1 MKLYREQEEAAT
13 YYFDAMAWSGGECP
27 GACLLA
33 RVFIRPI
40 GAGDGAT
47 HTIHSVI
54 AASCKKTSLSQH
66 GALSVGSSTL
76 MAALI
81 SRENENKCAKEFEVK
96 YLLYSRACS
105 HAAQSHSCTDSCS
118 SQRC

>member
-81 SRENENKCAKEFEVK
+81 SRRMRINVPKNLK
-96 YLLYSRACS
+96 
-105 HAAQSHSCTDSCS
+105 
-118 SQRC
+118 